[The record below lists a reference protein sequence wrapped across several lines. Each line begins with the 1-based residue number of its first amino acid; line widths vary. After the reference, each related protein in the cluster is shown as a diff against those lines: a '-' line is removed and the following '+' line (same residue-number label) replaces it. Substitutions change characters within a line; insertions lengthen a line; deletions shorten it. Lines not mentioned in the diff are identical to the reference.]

1 VNGVLIEPNGF
12 TVLSD
17 NQIQLTRG
25 VALSSSV
32 TVDVISVGDGSG
44 SYPPDDHS
52 HDCGVFG

>member
-44 SYPPDDHS
+44 TAPVDHS